1 MIARLA
7 MTAVL
12 MLGLGA
18 CASLGLS
25 DPVNVN
31 VVGVEPIPG
40 EAMETRF
47 LLKLRVQNPN
57 EQPIDYDG
65 IYVELDVGGSRLA
78 TGVSD
83 QRGSVPRFGEKLVEL
98 PVSVPVGALLRQ
110 AYGLATGERVRADYR
125 LRGRLA
131 GTALGGIRFESSG
144 ELQIPP
150 IMLRPSR

>member
-18 CASLGLS
+18 CASPGPS
-25 DPVNVN
+25 DPVNVS
-31 VVGVEPIPG
+31 VVGVEPVPG
-40 EAMETRF
+40 EAMEARF

-65 IYVELDVGGSRLA
+65 IYVEPDVGGSRLA
-78 TGVSD
+78 TGE
-83 QRGSVPRFGEKLVEL
+83 Q
-98 PVSVPVGALLRQ
+98 
-110 AYGLATGERVRADYR
+110 VRADYR

-150 IMLRPSR
+150 IMPRLPK